1 MDTRARAALAGR
13 LAVSLAVAG
22 LSLRPAAF
30 QAPPP
35 AAVRPSELSAGM
47 LLARYAGGDLSAAAV
62 LANHPSKARVIP
74 RFAGEARA
82 WIDPGR
88 IGAPARTLEASV
100 FVLDVA
106 RHWVGREDWRYGRQ
120 LLAWACDQLRAPGSA
135 PLPAERLWHLAAVA
149 LAQGADDWPLLA
161 GRSAESGRP
170 VPSSRDALQNEMGQG
185 HLAHAQG
192 RFPNEPRFKLAWMV
206 AGENRTW
213 EAGGFGRDVNFRGG
227 LSVGEIDDAYLQRLR
242 AGDVL
247 ASDGTP
253 SVMPNGARIAHFY
266 LARVADV
273 HQLRQRYEPLAND
286 PALAAEVN
294 VRLSLL
300 AFRMADRDNAL
311 RHLTASQAVARDPG
325 IIYLAHLFT
334 GVIRERQGLP
344 DEAIDAYRAA
354 LNVVPRAQ
362 SATTLL
368 VTRLIIAGR
377 QAEAAL
383 LADAFF
389 ASGDPPEDPWRLYR
403 LGDFRFFPAY
413 MTALRSAAR

>member
-1 MDTRARAALAGR
+1 MVTRARAALAGR
-13 LAVSLAVAG
+13 LAVLLAVVG

-30 QAPPP
+30 QAPP
-35 AAVRPSELSAGM
+35 AAAKPSELTAGM

-74 RFAGEARA
+74 RFASEARV

-88 IGAPARTLEASV
+88 IGAQTRTLEASV

-106 RHWVGREDWRYGRQ
+106 RHWVGRDEWRYARQ
-120 LLAWACDQLRAPGSA
+120 LLAWACDQLRAHGSA
-135 PLPAERLWHLAAVA
+135 PPPAERLWHLAAVA
-149 LAQGADDWPLLA
+149 LVQGADDWTLLA
-161 GRSAESGRP
+161 GSAESGRP
-170 VPSSRDALQNEMGQG
+170 VLSSRNSLQNEIGQG
-185 HLAHAQG
+185 HLAHAQA

-206 AGENRTW
+206 GGENSTW
-213 EAGGFGRDVNFRGG
+213 EVGGFGRDVNFRGG
-227 LSVGEIDDAYLQRLR
+227 LSVGEIDAAYLQRLR
-242 AGDVL
+242 TGDVL

-253 SVMPNGARIAHFY
+253 SVMPNVARIAHVY
-266 LARVADV
+266 LAKVEDV
-273 HQLRQRYEPLAND
+273 SQLRQRYEPLAND

-368 VTRLIIAGR
+368 VTRLLIAGR

-403 LGDFRFFPAY
+403 LGDFRLFPAY